1 MSHLIFEHPLNERI
15 RFFLRLEHLF
25 EKIHFFQ
32 RGDDPWE
39 TRSAIEGL
47 LELALL
53 SGRSDLKN
61 ELLKELDRIFA
72 VLARVRDQP
81 GVDREALERILS
93 KLEQAAEKLRGLSNH
108 LGQGLRENEFLKSI
122 AQRSTI
128 PGGTCGFDLPQFHH
142 WLAQPLDQRQAQIGS
157 WLQELEPVQEAIQLI
172 LSLIRTSSRARQVQ
186 AKEGFFQE
194 TLDAQLPAQLLQVRL
209 PDGVDLFPEISGHK
223 NRFCIRFLRYDQ
235 LEKRPV
241 PLQEDLDFSLTCC
254 IF

>member
-1 MSHLIFEHPLNERI
+1 MSHLIFEHPLNERV
-15 RFFLRLEHLF
+15 RFLLRLEHLF
-25 EKIHFFQ
+25 EKIDFFQ
-32 RGDDPWE
+32 RGDHPWE

-53 SGRSDLKN
+53 SARSDLKN

-72 VLARVRDQP
+72 LLSQVRNQP
-81 GVDREALERILS
+81 GIDQEALAQILDD
-93 KLEQAAEKLRGLSNH
+93 LQQAAERLRVLGN
-108 LGQGLRENEFLKSI
+108 LGQGLRENEFLKGI

-128 PGGTCGFDLPQFHH
+128 PGGTCSFDLPQFHH
-142 WLAQPLDQRQAQIGS
+142 WLAQPIAQRQEKMRT
-157 WLQELEPVQEAIQLI
+157 WLEELEPVRGAIQLI
-172 LSLIRTSSRARQVQ
+172 LSLIRTSSRPRQVQ

-209 PDGVDLFPEISGHK
+209 QNETDVFPEISGHK

-235 LEKRPV
+235 LENRPV